1 MISFRPAMQALHRML
16 GGSLPDLEMA
26 AVDRW
31 VIAPATIRHVP
42 PAVFLPGQLDR
53 MRGVAF
59 GTVAEIV
66 QSLRGAFDSHE
77 AETLGF
83 SLREADLVDGVIY
96 AARGI
101 RNLRQRRRRLPAY
114 VRPTEIA
121 TGALYESWVGN
132 RWFGNWL
139 SDDCLTYALAADHG
153 APVTTAPSPDGHGP
167 SYEAKL
173 GLRPRRITTAHF
185 RELIFFRDQSH
196 NAGKVARAGRL
207 RQRLMHGRSPAGSHA
222 GVFLLRGESGERR
235 LLANERA
242 IADTLARRHGF
253 TVVDP
258 QACSVDQIVDVCA
271 GARVVIGVEGS
282 HLVHALMIMPRDAV
296 LLVIQPPDRVVSVL
310 KMITDR
316 EGQTFAFVVGEGSSR
331 AFAASVDEID
341 RTLDMV
347 VH

>member
-1 MISFRPAMQALHRML
+1 MISFRPTMQALHKVFGR
-16 GGSLPDLEMA
+16 SLPDVELA

-42 PAVFLPGQLDR
+42 PAIFLPGQLDR

-59 GTVAEIV
+59 GSVDEILH
-66 QSLRGAFDSHE
+66 SLHGAFDAHE
-77 AETLGF
+77 PETLGF
-83 SLREADLVDGVIY
+83 HLREADLVDGVLY

-101 RNLRQRRRRLPAY
+101 RNLRRRRRRRPAY
-114 VRPTEIA
+114 LRPAEIA

-139 SDDCLTYALAADHG
+139 SDDCLTYALAADYG
-153 APVTTAPSPDGHGP
+153 EPVTTAPCTQGHMR

-173 GLRPRRITTAHF
+173 GLQPRRVTSAHF
-185 RELIFFRDQSH
+185 SELIVFRDLGH
-196 NAGKVARAGRL
+196 NAGKAARADRA
-207 RQRLMHGRSPAGSHA
+207 RQRLMTGRAPATPHP
-222 GVFLLRGESGERR
+222 GVFLLRGEAGERR
-235 LLANERA
+235 MLANERA
-242 IADTLARRHGF
+242 VADTLARRHGF

-258 QACSVDQIVDVCA
+258 LACSVDGIVDVCA

-282 HLVHALMIMPRDAV
+282 HLVHALMVMPRTAT

-316 EGQTFAFVVGEGSSR
+316 EGQTFAFVIGEGSSS

-347 VH
+347 LH